1 MDKLRTFIDIFIHLD
16 QHLNRWAD
24 SMGGGLYAL
33 LFAIIFCE
41 TGLVVT
47 PFLPGDSL
55 LFAVGALAATDG
67 SPINIG
73 LVIVVLFVAGVLGDA
88 VNYSIG
94 KRVGPRAF
102 KSDKSWLLNKKH
114 LERTQA
120 FYEKHGGKTI
130 IIARFMP
137 IIRTF
142 APFVAGIGQMKYRR
156 FAMFNVVGAAL
167 WVCSFTILGY
177 AFGNVPAV
185 KKNFTLVIVAII
197 VLSVMP
203 GLIEFIRARREARAD
218 AAKGG
223 VSKGEDGAAGPAY
236 APPADDAGAA
246 KDAE

>member
-1 MDKLRTFIDIFIHLD
+1 MENLKQFVDLFLHLD
-16 QHLNRWAD
+16 KHLNQWAA
-24 SMGGGLYAL
+24 SMGTGLYAL

-67 SPINIG
+67 SPINIA
-73 LVIVVLFVAGVLGDA
+73 LVMVVMFVAGVVGDA

-102 KSDKSWLLNKKH
+102 RSEKSWLLNKKH
-114 LERTQA
+114 LQRTQA
-120 FYEKHGGKTI
+120 FYERHGGKTI

-142 APFVAGIGQMKYRR
+142 APFVAGIGQMTYRR

-167 WVCSFTILGY
+167 WVCSFTLLGY

-185 KKNFTLVIVAII
+185 KKNFTFVIIGII
-197 VLSVMP
+197 VVSVMP
-203 GLIEFIRARREARAD
+203 GVIEFIRSRR
-218 AAKGG
+218 AAASPGG
-223 VSKGEDGAAGPAY
+223 ATVENESPAGDGAGTAK
-236 APPADDAGAA
+236 PAD
-246 KDAE
+246 